1 MPIAPATRRTA
12 IALLLL
18 AACGPLAGCSQLRD
32 MLEGTQRPAASIAG
46 VAIDGLGLDG
56 LTLRFDIRVEN
67 PYDADLPLTS
77 FDYTLA
83 SRNLKFLSGKTDLQ
97 RTVPSRGTRMA
108 ALHANVDF
116 KQLMEILKDVKPGE
130 VIPYTAE
137 IDLSVNAPVVGL
149 LRLPLKHDG
158 QLPIP
163 APPDVSVTEIKWDAV
178 TLDYA
183 RGRVRLAVVNRNSFP
198 VSLTKFNCALS
209 LGGTDVATCSVEEK
223 TSFAAGGSQ
232 DLDIPIGFAP
242 KQAGLAILGI
252 LTGKGAGY
260 GLKGAVDL
268 ATPYGPVSLPVEKA
282 GSTVFK

>member
-1 MPIAPATRRTA
+1 MPIAPAARRTMLTLA
-12 IALLLL
+12 LL

-32 MLEGTQRPAASIAG
+32 MLEGTQRPAASITG
-46 VAIDGLGLDG
+46 VAIDGLDLDG
-56 LTLRFDIRVEN
+56 LTLRFDIRIEN
-67 PYDADLPLTS
+67 PYDVALPLADI
-77 FDYTLA
+77 DYTLA
-83 SRNLKFLSGKTDLQ
+83 GRNLKFLSGKAEMQ
-97 RTVPSRGTRMA
+97 GTVPSRGTRTV
-108 ALHANVDF
+108 ALPAKVAF
-116 KQLMEILKDVKPGE
+116 KQLMEILKDVRPGA
-130 VIPYTAE
+130 VVPYTAE
-137 IDLSVNAPVVGL
+137 MGLSVNAPVVGP

-209 LGGTDVATCSVEEK
+209 LGGTDVATCSVAEK
-223 TSFAAGGSQ
+223 TSFAAGGAQ

-260 GLKGAVDL
+260 ALKGAVDL